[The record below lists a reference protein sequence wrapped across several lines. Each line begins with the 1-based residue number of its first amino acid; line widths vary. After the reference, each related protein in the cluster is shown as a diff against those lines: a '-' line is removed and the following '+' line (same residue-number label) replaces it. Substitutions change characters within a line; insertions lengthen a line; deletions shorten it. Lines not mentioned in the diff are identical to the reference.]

1 MLFIIFSLFLIFL
14 TYIYTHTYIY
24 IHTYT
29 HTHTHIYI
37 YIYIHTHTHTHTH
50 TLWPPDANSWDAGKN
65 WRQKEKRATEDK
77 DEMVGW
83 HHQFNGHE
91 LEQTPRESEGQE
103 SLVCCSPGGQE
114 ESDMTRWPNN
124 ENSKYKYQGEKE
136 KKKKQ
141 QCRMFKY
148 QSLCPPQYLCSD
160 SNFQLPAQFLHLYV
174 KSVP

>member
-14 TYIYTHTYIY
+14 TYIY
-24 IHTYT
+24 IHIHT

-37 YIYIHTHTHTHTH
+37 YIYIYIY
-50 TLWPPDANSWDAGKN
+50 TLWPPDANSWFIGKDPDAGKD

-83 HHQFNGHE
+83 HHQFNGHK

-103 SLVCCSPGGQE
+103 SLVCCSPRGQE
-114 ESDMTRWPNN
+114 ESDMTRWQNN
-124 ENSKYKYQGEKE
+124 NNSKYKYQGEKE

-141 QCRMFKY
+141 QCHMFKY

-160 SNFQLPAQFLHLYV
+160 SNFQLPAQFLLLYV
-174 KSVP
+174 KSVSYVLQI